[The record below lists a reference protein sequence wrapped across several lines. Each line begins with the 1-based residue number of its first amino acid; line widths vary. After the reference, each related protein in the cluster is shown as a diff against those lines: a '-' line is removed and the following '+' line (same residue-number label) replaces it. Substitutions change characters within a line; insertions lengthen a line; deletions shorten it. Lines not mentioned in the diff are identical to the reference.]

1 VDAIK
6 QPGVLVAASLSWPLS
21 ARLAARLVHF
31 GCRVSAICPKGH
43 VLREVSG
50 LEAVFSYRPLG
61 SLASLEAA
69 LERAA
74 PDFVFPCDDRVVA
87 QLHELHDS
95 RPGLRPLI
103 ERSLGPAAEYPV
115 VDSRARLLARA
126 GDLEIRVPKTQEV
139 DSEDA
144 VRAWF
149 QAEPSAAV
157 LKRDGTWGGDGVEVV
172 RSERD
177 AIAAYRKLARRPRV
191 GFALK
196 RLLVNRDPLSLWAW
210 RRRVAPTISI
220 QRFIAGRPANAMLA
234 CWRGEL
240 LGIVTVE
247 VLTSQGAT
255 GAGIVV
261 RVVEN
266 EEIARAARL
275 LSKRMS
281 LTGFVGLDFMID
293 EVTGASSLIEMNPRC
308 TQLGH
313 LCLPRKGELV
323 GMFYAK
329 MSGRPAP
336 QPEFPIEHDVIS
348 FFPQALLCNPRGPA
362 THGSHLDVPWDD
374 SRLIRELLRPPW
386 PERQWLARL
395 YHFLHAPPEVAT
407 TEFEGIPPSRSL
419 RSSGTDSL

>member
-1 VDAIK
+1 VNAIQ

-50 LEAVFSYRPLG
+50 LGLVFSYRPLG
-61 SLASLEAA
+61 SLASLELA

-74 PDFVFPCDDRVVA
+74 PDFVIPCDDRVVA
-87 QLHELHDS
+87 QLHELHER
-95 RPGLRPLI
+95 RPRLRPLI
-103 ERSLGPAAEYPV
+103 ERSLGSATEYAIV
-115 VDSRARLLARA
+115 GSRPRLLAMA
-126 GDLEIRVPKTQEV
+126 GDLEIRAPKTHEV
-139 DSEDA
+139 GSEDA

-149 QAEPSAAV
+149 RAEPSAAV

-177 AIAAYRKLARRPRV
+177 AIAAYRRLARRPSM

-196 RLLVNRDPLSLWAW
+196 RLLVNRDPLSLWTW

-261 RVVEN
+261 RLVEN
-266 EEIARAARL
+266 EEITRAAQL

-293 EVTGASSLIEMNPRC
+293 EVTGAPYLIEMNPRC

-313 LCLPRKGELV
+313 LCLPGKGELA

-336 QPEFPIEHDVIS
+336 QPEFPIEQDVIS
-348 FFPQALLCNPRGPA
+348 FFPQALLCAPHGLA
-362 THGSHLDVPWDD
+362 TYGSHLDVPWDD

-386 PERQWLARL
+386 PDRQWLARL
-395 YHFLHAPPEVAT
+395 YHFVRTPPEVST
-407 TEFEGIPPSRSL
+407 TEFVPPSRSL
-419 RSSGTDSL
+419 RSSGTESF